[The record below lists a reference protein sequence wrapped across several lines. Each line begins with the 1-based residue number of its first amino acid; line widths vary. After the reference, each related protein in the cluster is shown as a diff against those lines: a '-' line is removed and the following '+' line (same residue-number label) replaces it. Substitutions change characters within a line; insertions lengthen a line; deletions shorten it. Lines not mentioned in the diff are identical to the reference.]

1 MVNTTNLNMGVV
13 MNQINPEVIRVS
25 TEYYILLILN
35 NKIKT
40 SDEPERVKQYYI
52 TTKYSVNWHL
62 KSFYTLEF
70 RYWRK
75 YKSELVLKG
84 QNSSLILQKYFDFI
98 FIQGGL

>member
-40 SDEPERVKQYYI
+40 SDEPERVKQI
-52 TTKYSVNWHL
+52 VM
-62 KSFYTLEF
+62 
-70 RYWRK
+70 
-75 YKSELVLKG
+75 
-84 QNSSLILQKYFDFI
+84 SSLKEIYIILYNNKIYF
-98 FIQGGL
+98 L

>member
-1 MVNTTNLNMGVV
+1 MSTTDENVLVNAWEEYENEKKGINTMVNTTNLNMGVV

-40 SDEPERVKQYYI
+40 SDDPERVKQYYI

-70 RYWRK
+70 R
-75 YKSELVLKG
+75 
-84 QNSSLILQKYFDFI
+84 
-98 FIQGGL
+98 

>member
-40 SDEPERVKQYYI
+40 SDEPERVKQ
-52 TTKYSVNWHL
+52 
-62 KSFYTLEF
+62 
-70 RYWRK
+70 
-75 YKSELVLKG
+75 
-84 QNSSLILQKYFDFI
+84 
-98 FIQGGL
+98 QGMR